1 MFQFFFIR
9 FLKKNKKIQDFG
21 LLFHLQQNKVV
32 FPYTFLLHQ
41 QKSTPLLQPT
51 DLYLYL

>member
-1 MFQFFFIR
+1 MFQIFAHL
-9 FLKKNKKIQDFG
+9 LKKRKNLRLWLTFPLIAE
-21 LLFHLQQNKVV
+21 KVV

-41 QKSTPLLQPT
+41 QKNTPLLQPT